1 MKKRPGHKRAD
12 DPSTLRPGYLA
23 ALAGVL
29 ALVLGIFAWYE
40 LGETRRT
47 MLDSLR
53 EGSIFLAQAA
63 ARAGENA
70 LRADSE
76 IQLLVGQRLRDNAR
90 LVQALEQR
98 ESLDDSTLAQL
109 AGTNPFTIDLVDQ
122 RGHLL
127 ATSDPYGEGTVL
139 REDDLRPILDETRQ
153 EDVFW
158 LPEDELYAV
167 AVQRPG
173 GGAVVVQADADWLLE
188 LRRASG
194 TGRLIQ
200 EIGAIGDNEGI
211 VYTLVQ
217 DELGLLSASRG
228 VQSIGPIEGDPFL
241 EQAVQADSAVSR
253 LTRFGE
259 QEIFETVLPFAA
271 TPDHAQLL
279 RLGFSLENLR
289 TQENRSKVQL
299 VLLVGLLGV
308 LGAVGAGIVTVR
320 QNYALLDD
328 AYDRV
333 QSYSSRILERMA
345 DAVVALDP
353 SGRITVFNQ
362 AAERLFD
369 QRAQAALDQP
379 WRIVF
384 GNDLEALGQSLAEG
398 TELQNHACS
407 FQLPAGR
414 EVTLALSTSRIEE
427 EDGEVVVVVVIQ
439 DFTEKAAL
447 EADLRRRD
455 RLTAM
460 GALASGVAHEV
471 RNPLN
476 AISVIVQRLERE
488 FAPTS
493 GQEEYGQ
500 LTRVVRD
507 EVRRVNGIIVEFLD
521 LARPP
526 QLQIRQVELKSLL
539 EKAAQVIAPQVA
551 AKGLQLV
558 RSRFEAE
565 GVVVPADPDQ
575 LQQAL
580 LNLLTNAVEATTD
593 GRVEIEARLTESGDV
608 QIEVADTGTGIPPE
622 NIERIFD
629 LYFTTKPEGTGL
641 GLGLVHRI
649 ITEHG
654 GRLDVQSQPGHGTR
668 ITLQLPRG
676 D

>member
-1 MKKRPGHKRAD
+1 M
-12 DPSTLRPGYLA
+12 
-23 ALAGVL
+23 
-29 ALVLGIFAWYE
+29 
-40 LGETRRT
+40 
-47 MLDSLR
+47 
-53 EGSIFLAQAA
+53 
-63 ARAGENA
+63 
-70 LRADSE
+70 
-76 IQLLVGQRLRDNAR
+76 
-90 LVQALEQR
+90 
-98 ESLDDSTLAQL
+98 
-109 AGTNPFTIDLVDQ
+109 
-122 RGHLL
+122 
-127 ATSDPYGEGTVL
+127 
-139 REDDLRPILDETRQ
+139 
-153 EDVFW
+153 
-158 LPEDELYAV
+158 
-167 AVQRPG
+167 
-173 GGAVVVQADADWLLE
+173 
-188 LRRASG
+188 
-194 TGRLIQ
+194 
-200 EIGAIGDNEGI
+200 
-211 VYTLVQ
+211 
-217 DELGLLSASRG
+217 
-228 VQSIGPIEGDPFL
+228 
-241 EQAVQADSAVSR
+241 
-253 LTRFGE
+253 
-259 QEIFETVLPFAA
+259 
-271 TPDHAQLL
+271 
-279 RLGFSLENLR
+279 
-289 TQENRSKVQL
+289 
-299 VLLVGLLGV
+299 
-308 LGAVGAGIVTVR
+308 
-320 QNYALLDD
+320 
-328 AYDRV
+328 
-333 QSYSSRILERMA
+333 
-345 DAVVALDP
+345 
-353 SGRITVFNQ
+353 
-362 AAERLFD
+362 
-369 QRAQAALDQP
+369 
-379 WRIVF
+379 
-384 GNDLEALGQSLAEG
+384 
-398 TELQNHACS
+398 
-407 FQLPAGR
+407 
-414 EVTLALSTSRIEE
+414 
-427 EDGEVVVVVVIQ
+427 
-439 DFTEKAAL
+439 
-447 EADLRRRD
+447 
-455 RLTAM
+455 
-460 GALASGVAHEV
+460 

>member
-1 MKKRPGHKRAD
+1 M
-12 DPSTLRPGYLA
+12 
-23 ALAGVL
+23 
-29 ALVLGIFAWYE
+29 
-40 LGETRRT
+40 
-47 MLDSLR
+47 
-53 EGSIFLAQAA
+53 
-63 ARAGENA
+63 
-70 LRADSE
+70 
-76 IQLLVGQRLRDNAR
+76 
-90 LVQALEQR
+90 
-98 ESLDDSTLAQL
+98 
-109 AGTNPFTIDLVDQ
+109 
-122 RGHLL
+122 
-127 ATSDPYGEGTVL
+127 
-139 REDDLRPILDETRQ
+139 
-153 EDVFW
+153 
-158 LPEDELYAV
+158 
-167 AVQRPG
+167 
-173 GGAVVVQADADWLLE
+173 
-188 LRRASG
+188 
-194 TGRLIQ
+194 
-200 EIGAIGDNEGI
+200 
-211 VYTLVQ
+211 
-217 DELGLLSASRG
+217 
-228 VQSIGPIEGDPFL
+228 
-241 EQAVQADSAVSR
+241 
-253 LTRFGE
+253 
-259 QEIFETVLPFAA
+259 
-271 TPDHAQLL
+271 
-279 RLGFSLENLR
+279 
-289 TQENRSKVQL
+289 QL
-299 VLLVGLLGV
+299 VLLVGLLAV

-398 TELQNHACS
+398 TELQNHTCS

-427 EDGEVVVVVVIQ
+427 EDGEVVVVVIQ
-439 DFTEKAAL
+439 DLTEKAAL

-488 FAPTS
+488 FAPTT

-608 QIEVADTGTGIPPE
+608 QIDT
-622 NIERIFD
+622 
-629 LYFTTKPEGTGL
+629 L
-641 GLGLVHRI
+641 
-649 ITEHG
+649 
-654 GRLDVQSQPGHGTR
+654 
-668 ITLQLPRG
+668 
-676 D
+676 

>member
-1 MKKRPGHKRAD
+1 
-12 DPSTLRPGYLA
+12 
-23 ALAGVL
+23 
-29 ALVLGIFAWYE
+29 
-40 LGETRRT
+40 
-47 MLDSLR
+47 
-53 EGSIFLAQAA
+53 
-63 ARAGENA
+63 
-70 LRADSE
+70 
-76 IQLLVGQRLRDNAR
+76 
-90 LVQALEQR
+90 
-98 ESLDDSTLAQL
+98 
-109 AGTNPFTIDLVDQ
+109 
-122 RGHLL
+122 
-127 ATSDPYGEGTVL
+127 
-139 REDDLRPILDETRQ
+139 
-153 EDVFW
+153 
-158 LPEDELYAV
+158 
-167 AVQRPG
+167 
-173 GGAVVVQADADWLLE
+173 
-188 LRRASG
+188 
-194 TGRLIQ
+194 
-200 EIGAIGDNEGI
+200 
-211 VYTLVQ
+211 
-217 DELGLLSASRG
+217 
-228 VQSIGPIEGDPFL
+228 
-241 EQAVQADSAVSR
+241 
-253 LTRFGE
+253 
-259 QEIFETVLPFAA
+259 
-271 TPDHAQLL
+271 
-279 RLGFSLENLR
+279 
-289 TQENRSKVQL
+289 
-299 VLLVGLLGV
+299 
-308 LGAVGAGIVTVR
+308 
-320 QNYALLDD
+320 
-328 AYDRV
+328 
-333 QSYSSRILERMA
+333 MA

-369 QRAQAALDQP
+369 QRAQAALDQS

-488 FAPTS
+488 FAPTT